1 MKKKKI
7 ALLAAQADEEYQSE
21 FISGAMKRA
30 FAEGIDLY
38 VFSTYI
44 KSQNTKERE
53 TGDTNIFNLI
63 DYSKFDGVILL
74 SDMIQAQGVEPVL
87 QEKIH
92 SLFDGPVIC
101 VDKDSPYFHTFWTD
115 GYRDVYDMVS
125 HMIEVHGMTD
135 IAYLT
140 GKKDHIHSIRRW
152 KHTDS
157 WFAIKEFITGISGIL
172 PEQPVQR
179 NF

>member
-1 MKKKKI
+1 MKRKKI

-30 FAEGIDLY
+30 FAEGVDLY

-74 SDMIQAQGVEPVL
+74 SDMIQAQGVEPRRDLIRFLVR
-87 QEKIH
+87 H
-92 SLFDGPVIC
+92 VFTPRDRIC
-101 VDKDSPYFHTFWTD
+101 
-115 GYRDVYDMVS
+115 GQAA
-125 HMIEVHGMTD
+125 G
-135 IAYLT
+135 
-140 GKKDHIHSIRRW
+140 
-152 KHTDS
+152 
-157 WFAIKEFITGISGIL
+157 
-172 PEQPVQR
+172 
-179 NF
+179 